1 MGWDGAVKWGAG
13 DIKKS
18 GAVRRGGARGCQKS
32 GAVRRG
38 GAGGSGKMSRGAGYE
53 SVGG

>member
-1 MGWDGAVKWGAG
+1 MGWDGAAKWGAG

-38 GAGGSGKMSRGAGYE
+38 GARQWQNEPWRG
-53 SVGG
+53 V